1 MQKNDKSKYPL
12 SGHSLENASGRA
24 ERELA
29 NRKLNILVFGA
40 HPDDCDLQFGGAAI
54 KYRRLGHRVK
64 FVSLTN
70 GDTGHFSMGG
80 GPLAR
85 RRFAEA
91 QASAKIAGIEYDVL
105 DIHNGEL
112 EPSVENRKTVIRI
125 IREMN
130 ADLVLCHRS
139 NDYHPDHRAA
149 GVLVQDAG
157 YSVTIPNVAPL
168 TPHMAIPPIL
178 GYLFDNF
185 KIPQPYKATVAIDI
199 TDVVEKKIDMIDCH
213 ESQVYEWLPYN
224 SGVLEQVPKDAK
236 ERRNWLAERMYSRF
250 SRVAD
255 SCREAL
261 CDCYG
266 KKQGAEIHYA
276 EAIMISEYGRP
287 LRDEDRPIF
296 FPFLKSN

>member
-1 MQKNDKSKYPL
+1 MQKKDRSNFPL
-12 SGHSLENASGRA
+12 SGNSLENASGRG
-24 ERELA
+24 RRGLA
-29 NRKLNILVFGA
+29 KRKLNILVFGA
-40 HPDDCDLQFGGAAI
+40 HPDDCDLQFGGAAM
-54 KYRRLGHRVK
+54 KYRKLGHRVK

-91 QASAKIAGIEYDVL
+91 QASAKIAGVEYDVL

-112 EPSVENRKTVIRI
+112 EPSVENRRTAIRI

-168 TPHMAIPPIL
+168 TPHMSIPPVI

-185 KIPQPYKATVAIDI
+185 KIPQPFKATIAIDI
-199 TDVVEKKIDMIDCH
+199 TDVVEKKIDMIACH
-213 ESQVYEWLPYN
+213 ESQVFEWLPYN
-224 SGVLEQVPKDAK
+224 SGVLKQVPRGGR
-236 ERRNWLAERMYSRF
+236 ERRKWLAERMYARF

-255 SCREAL
+255 SCRETL
-261 CDCYG
+261 GDCYG
-266 KKQGAEIHYA
+266 EKRGKEIRFA

-287 LRDEDRPIF
+287 LRDGDRLLL
-296 FPFLKSN
+296 FPFLK